1 MKDVGCSLLNQG
13 SDSTP
18 ALDEGV
24 MSHWAAGEVPLE
36 VKCGPEEVLEPLRR
50 HRVSHWSGTWFWK
63 TAGLGCVLLTSPCSK
78 ASSQFGSTLSWKQFS
93 PGWWSESPHGRDWVE
108 PGAHVPFQTWVQESP
123 WLLALC
129 HGYLF
134 SWGRIKW
141 LLSGVAVLSYQL
153 VTLLC
158 TFCSLFTCLTRW
170 VWVK

>member
-1 MKDVGCSLLNQG
+1 MLCFFKIFFFLDVDHFKVSIEFVTVLLLFSHMKDVGCSLLNQG

-93 PGWWSESPHGRDWVE
+93 PG
-108 PGAHVPFQTWVQESP
+108 
-123 WLLALC
+123 
-129 HGYLF
+129 
-134 SWGRIKW
+134 
-141 LLSGVAVLSYQL
+141 
-153 VTLLC
+153 
-158 TFCSLFTCLTRW
+158 
-170 VWVK
+170 